1 MFNED
6 EKYEYAMEE
15 CLQFVLQMQMVP
27 FSDCAGH
34 NPYTVNDSPV
44 PSIVLG
50 WSLTYLI

>member
-6 EKYEYAMEE
+6 EKYEYATEE

-27 FSDCAGH
+27 SGDCAGH
-34 NPYTVNDSPV
+34 NLYIVNDSPV

-50 WSLTYLI
+50 P